1 MKKLLCALF
10 MALPLLAL
18 EVGEKLPT
26 LTLEGKDGA
35 RADGEPWSSESLRG
49 KVFVIFYVDPDK
61 KDLNEE
67 FVERLKSEE
76 FDRRYYGSAAI
87 ANLEATWMPNFA
99 IEAALKSKQKK
110 YPDTIYVK
118 DRVKKGVKVWGVA
131 DDDANFIVL
140 GPQGKVLYFSSGK
153 IPKESYEKIVD
164 LIHTEIDRLSNRR

>member
-1 MKKLLCALF
+1 MRKLFLLLLTI
-10 MALPLLAL
+10 MPLLAL

-35 RADGEPWSSESLRG
+35 RADGAPWSSDSLRG

-67 FVERLKSEE
+67 FVDRLKSEE
-76 FDRRYYGSAAI
+76 FDRRYYGSVAI

-131 DDDANFIVL
+131 DDDANLIVIDAN
-140 GPQGKVLYFSSGK
+140 GEVLYFKSGK

-164 LIHTEIDRLSNRR
+164 LIHSKIDRLSNR